1 MLPQA
6 NRLRN
11 PKDFKAVYTRGAHRK
26 TAHLTLRAL
35 KRSDPNLVEPAEP
48 PPSRFGISISQKV
61 SKRAVCRNRIK
72 RQIRGVLREL
82 LPQISPG
89 WDIAIVVKPAAVG
102 CNYAEFLQEL
112 EQLLAQAEVFNGH
125 SGGELL

>member
-11 PKDFKAVYTRGAHRK
+11 RKDFKAVYTRGVHRK
-26 TAHLTLRAL
+26 TPHLTLRAL
-35 KRSDPNLVEPAEP
+35 KRPGPEPDGKAEK
-48 PPSRFGISISQKV
+48 PSRLGISISQKV
-61 SKRAVCRNRIK
+61 SKRAARRNRIK
-72 RQIRGVLREL
+72 RQIRAVLREL

-89 WDIAIVVKPAAVG
+89 WDIAIVVKPTAVG

-112 EQLLAQAEVFNGH
+112 EQLLAQAEVLNGH